1 MYILRATDFC
11 LFQCERPDD
20 GLEKVWITC
29 CYSGALVECSEQFHM
44 LSEGETPL
52 IGGAELVD
60 SGVLGFG
67 FSLFHTW

>member
-1 MYILRATDFC
+1 
-11 LFQCERPDD
+11 
-20 GLEKVWITC
+20 
-29 CYSGALVECSEQFHM
+29 M
-44 LSEGETPL
+44 LSVGETPL